1 MTQRRKSNL
10 PVRRARM
17 NDVRAMHT
25 LLNSFAFTEKRE
37 LLPRS
42 LSEVYEN
49 LQQFYVAE
57 DHGKIIATCALY
69 VTWDNLA
76 EVKALCVEDAY
87 QRRGLGKRLLNTCLK
102 NARTL
107 GIRRVFTLTVKTDFF
122 EKFGFRHVHKD
133 DLPHKVWTECVR
145 CPYYPERCIE
155 YAMVKDLPGAGPA
168 PTPIPPREKR
178 EPANDFSQA
187 HLVPSEPAYGR
198 KARLPAGNPTEKR
211 R

>member
-1 MTQRRKSNL
+1 MTSLRK
-10 PVRRARM
+10 ARM
-17 NDVRAMHT
+17 QDVRAMHK

-49 LQQFYVAE
+49 LQQFHIAE
-57 DHGKIIATCALY
+57 DKGKIIATCALY

-76 EVKALCVEDAY
+76 EVKALCVDEAY
-87 QRRGLGKRLLNTCLK
+87 QRRGIGRQLLEACLK
-102 NARTL
+102 DAKAL

-145 CPYYPERCIE
+145 CPYYPEHCIE
-155 YAMVKDLPGAGPA
+155 YAMVKDLPGSGPA
-168 PTPIPPREKR
+168 PRAIPHREKR
-178 EPANDFSQA
+178 VPTKDFSQGD
-187 HLVPSEPAYGR
+187 LVPSEPTGEAS
-198 KARLPAGNPTEKR
+198 
-211 R
+211 